1 MKTPL
6 LILIFVFTRH
16 YGFAKLS
23 QNKDNLK
30 QDYIKQ
36 SDACGGVAEVFKKIG
51 RWKRSSDDIVFPD
64 KTFPA
69 NQYKLLLGRIEK
81 ILPIMKEALPD
92 LGGFEPVWS
101 ASDRGYSF
109 AANGPVPASFIS
121 LIFTYYCNS
130 NMHKILLGD
139 ETGTVTKI
147 YFNDYGLFCKKIDEW
162 DINGDGRMIS
172 IYQLPD
178 SIGTWKGLTMYEPKQ
193 PGGAGIQTDRAVV
206 LGHNKQM
213 PWHTLT
219 QKQYLTGYKN
229 LLLKNKKEQL
239 GGNDT
244 YIKKMKQN
252 IADMQASKALT
263 AEQRN
268 SIVKKL
274 EYQLKAYQNNTVNK
288 NIVAAEKIYNDNIK
302 PATQYLDTATAETLS
317 QPANLSVTGIEFKG
331 RFAKQGEPGTKLI
344 CFTTK
349 FFNKALPRYVPQF
362 IVLYWRWSTGDVSAC
377 KFAKQM
383 EENFPVEKLKA
394 LIDK

>member
-6 LILIFVFTRH
+6 LILIFVFTSH

-36 SDACGGVAEVFKKIG
+36 SEACGGAAEVFKKIG

-69 NQYKLLLGRIEK
+69 NQYKLLLARIEK
-81 ILPIMKEALPD
+81 VLPIMKEALPD
-92 LGGFEPVWS
+92 LGGFEPVWHGS
-101 ASDRGYSF
+101 VRGN
-109 AANGPVPASFIS
+109 AVVANGPVPSSFTS
-121 LIFTYYCNS
+121 LMFTYFCNTS
-130 NMHKILLGD
+130 VNKIELGN

-147 YFNDYGLFCKKIDEW
+147 YFNNYGLFCKKIDEW
-162 DINGDGRMIS
+162 DINGNGKMVS

-178 SIGTWKGLTMYEPKQ
+178 SIGKWKGLTMYEPKQ
-193 PGGAGIQTDRAVV
+193 TGGPGLPTDRAVV

-229 LLLKNKKEQL
+229 WLLKNRKEQL
-239 GGNDT
+239 EGSDT

-263 AEQRN
+263 PGQQK
-268 SIVKKL
+268 SIVEKL
-274 EYQLKAYQNNTVNK
+274 EQQLKEYQNNTVNK
-288 NIVAAEKIYNDNIK
+288 NIAAAEKIYNDKIK
-302 PATQYLDTATAETLS
+302 PVNEYLDTASTETFA
-317 QPANLSVTGIEFKG
+317 QPAILDLNSNLGFKG
-331 RFAKQGEPGTKLI
+331 YFVKQGQPGIKLI
-344 CFTTK
+344 SFTAK
-349 FFNKALPRYVPQF
+349 YFNTALPRYLPQF
-362 IVLYWRWSTGDVSAC
+362 IILYWQWGQDAPSL
-377 KFAKQM
+377 KFAKEM
-383 EENFPVEKLKA
+383 EDNFPVEKLKA